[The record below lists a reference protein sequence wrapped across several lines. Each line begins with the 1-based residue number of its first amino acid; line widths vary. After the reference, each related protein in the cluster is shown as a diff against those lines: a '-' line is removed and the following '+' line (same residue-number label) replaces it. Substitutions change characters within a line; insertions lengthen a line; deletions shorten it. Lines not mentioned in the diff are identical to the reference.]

1 MGYPDYPSNRIIVDG
16 VDLTTEFGLILMDG
30 YKLSPP
36 EPKTHTIKINGADGV
51 LDLTEALTG
60 DVQYSNRSQSFV
72 MYSFN
77 DNQFEDTKR
86 KVSNFLHGKA
96 FDYVLTFDP
105 GYTYHGRFSITEY
118 SHAMYAYPGIVG
130 AISIDIDA
138 DPYKFKE
145 KKVYKINAAG
155 GVKISFSS
163 GRKPVRPTIE
173 VARETLVSFDGME
186 TLLQAG
192 TWRLNNVV
200 FHEGDNV
207 MYLNS
212 YLGEGDVLIDDHDTD
227 TIATYADTMISD
239 LLWKTDKKVSM
250 KISERGD
257 DIIKPFK
264 NDSILTT
271 VYCES
276 ADEDY
281 YVYVT
286 YDWKDL

>member
-30 YKLSPP
+30 YTLSPP
-36 EPKTHTIKINGADGV
+36 EPKTHAIEIKGADGA

-77 DNQFEDTKR
+77 DNHFEDTKR

-118 SHAMYAYPGIVG
+118 SHAMYSYPGIVG

-163 GRKPVRPTIE
+163 GRKPVRPTVE
-173 VARETLVSFDGME
+173 VARETLVSFDSME

-207 MYLNS
+207 MYINS

-257 DIIKPFK
+257 DIIKPFQ

-271 VYCES
+271 VYSES
-276 ADEDY
+276 TDEDY

>member
-1 MGYPDYPSNRIIVDG
+1 MGYPDYPSNRIIVGG

-30 YKLSPP
+30 YTLSPP
-36 EPKTHTIKINGADGV
+36 EPKTHTIEINGADGV

-60 DVQYSNRSQSFV
+60 DVQYSNRQQSFV
-72 MYSFN
+72 MCSFN
-77 DNQFEDTKR
+77 DNQFEVTKR

-96 FDYVLTFDP
+96 LDYVLTFDP

-155 GVKISFSS
+155 GVKIPFSS
-163 GRKPVRPTIE
+163 GRKPVRPTVE

-192 TWRLNNVV
+192 TWRLNNVT
-200 FHEGDNV
+200 FHEGDNL

-212 YLGEGDVLIDDHDTD
+212 YLGEGDAIIDDHDTD

-239 LLWKTDKKVSM
+239 LLWKDDKKVSM

-257 DIIKPFK
+257 DIIKPFQ

-271 VYCES
+271 VYSES
-276 ADEDY
+276 ADEEY

>member
-30 YKLSPP
+30 YTLSPP
-36 EPKTHTIKINGADGV
+36 EPKTHAIEIKGADGA

-77 DNQFEDTKR
+77 DNHFEDTKR

-118 SHAMYAYPGIVG
+118 SHAMYSYPGIVG

-155 GVKISFSS
+155 GVKIPFSS
-163 GRKPVRPTIE
+163 GRKPVRPTVE
-173 VARETLVSFDGME
+173 VARETLVSFYGME

-207 MYLNS
+207 MYINS

-257 DIIKPFK
+257 DIIKPFQ

-271 VYCES
+271 VYSES

>member
-1 MGYPDYPSNRIIVDG
+1 MGYPAYPADRIIVGG

-30 YKLSPP
+30 YTLSPP
-36 EPKTHTIKINGADGV
+36 EPKTHTIEINGADGV

-60 DVQYSNRSQSFV
+60 DVQYSNRQQSFV
-72 MYSFN
+72 MYSIN
-77 DNQFEDTKR
+77 DNQFEVTKC

-118 SHAMYAYPGIVG
+118 SHAIYAYPGIVG
-130 AISIDIDA
+130 AISIDNDA
-138 DPYKFKE
+138 DPYKFKA
-145 KKVYKINAAG
+145 KKIYKINAAG
-155 GVKISFSS
+155 GVKIPFSS
-163 GRKPVRPTIE
+163 GRKPVRPTVE
-173 VARETLVSFDGME
+173 VTRETLVSFDGME

-192 TWRLNNVV
+192 TWRLNNVT
-200 FHEGDNV
+200 FHEGDNL

-212 YLGEGDVLIDDHDTD
+212 YLGEGDVIIDDHDTD

-239 LLWKTDKKVSM
+239 LLWKDDKKVSM

-257 DIIKPFK
+257 DIIKPFQ

-271 VYCES
+271 VYSES
-276 ADEDY
+276 ADEEY

>member
-1 MGYPDYPSNRIIVDG
+1 MVYPDYPSNRIIVGG

-30 YKLSPP
+30 YALSPP
-36 EPKTHTIKINGADGV
+36 EPKTHTIEINGADGV

-60 DVQYSNRSQSFV
+60 DVQYSNRQQSFV
-72 MYSFN
+72 MYSIN
-77 DNQFEDTKR
+77 DNQFEVTKR

-118 SHAMYAYPGIVG
+118 SHAIYAYPGIVG

-138 DPYKFKE
+138 DPYKFKA

-155 GVKISFSS
+155 GVKIPFSS
-163 GRKPVRPTIE
+163 GRKPVRPTVE

-212 YLGEGDVLIDDHDTD
+212 YLGEGDVLIDDHDTE
-227 TIATYADTMISD
+227 TIATYADVMISD
-239 LLWKTDKKVSM
+239 LLWKDDKKVSM

-257 DIIKPFK
+257 DIIKPFQ

-271 VYCES
+271 VYSES
-276 ADEDY
+276 ADEEY